1 MLTGNPETIAGFNRP
16 EPAPDKLILE
26 LRRKYGLPEPA
37 SLADIEP
44 VALRLL
50 ADPLTSLDAAELV
63 LNRYVTPG
71 SEDKRV
77 HALFSINFKPRQVF
91 GCLLLERSLED
102 YQRQQYS

>member
-1 MLTGNPETIAGFNRP
+1 MSVIFSETQTGFNRP
-16 EPAPDKLILE
+16 EPAPDILIHE

-37 SLADIEP
+37 SLADTEP

-50 ADPLTSLDAAELV
+50 EDPQTFLDAAELV
-63 LNRYVTPG
+63 LNRYVTSG

-77 HALFSINFKPRQVF
+77 HALLRLNFKPRQVF
-91 GCLLLERSLED
+91 GYLLLERSLDD